1 MKKKLLCLLLS
12 LCVAISMFPAVA
24 WAEGGAMQDVTF
36 DWDNAPTSLNAG
48 AESGYALSVNEAEKT
63 ATLTLKNVRITNE
76 INIPYDTCN
85 TLKIKLIGNNEIA
98 NITGNAL
105 YYCDIFRAEEA
116 EGTAKLTI
124 GSLPWINGEEARL
137 QIGENTDVTVNAP
150 LNICAS
156 GSNGGYLDING
167 SLTVDTTNAKELDT
181 DGAAVTLGFCTIT
194 GTSAHLKINTACKYG
209 LRLSG
214 KYGSQSTPLYTL
226 QDVLKITDGGK
237 LSVKTTSEA
246 VGAAAVILYREINNV
261 TEAQLANLSDLSDIL
276 TRNEGDL
283 TIDTEKAFNLPDGYL
298 GEKYGTCGEL
308 ASRIDEHP
316 MGYVLRTYT
325 ARVYIIDFTQE
336 AAFSVVQSLNNN
348 LDGTDNTNST
358 GYLPAKEVN
367 IPVDGWNAG
376 QTPTSSSSSRTKFYD
391 VFTEA
396 ENGTIEVEGSVIRL
410 VSHIFA
416 RRGAE
421 LTVTPKAAD
430 GYKLTAFYVDG
441 EAIDMSTAASYKF
454 NIYKDTTVKAEFEK
468 TQEQLIKEA
477 RAYAGSVKLIAKSEL
492 VKRTNGK
499 KAVKVYWYEK
509 SGKKL
514 YFDGYEIYRSV
525 KKSEYGK
532 KPIFTTKKL
541 QYLNTAVEK
550 GTRYYYKVR
559 GYNEFGSVKIF
570 SDWSTQAWRK
580 VR

>member
-1 MKKKLLCLLLS
+1 
-12 LCVAISMFPAVA
+12 
-24 WAEGGAMQDVTF
+24 MQDVTF
-36 DWDNAPTSLNAG
+36 NWEEAPDSLVAG
-48 AESGYALSVNEAEKT
+48 AESGYALSVNGTERT

-76 INIPYDTCN
+76 ISVPNDIY

-98 NITGNAL
+98 NITGNAF
-105 YYCDIFRAEEA
+105 YYCDILRAEEA

-124 GSLPWINGEEARL
+124 KDLTHYFNAGKLTVGA
-137 QIGENTDVTVNAP
+137 NTDVLINSK
-150 LNICAS
+150 LNFTSS
-156 GSNGGYLDING
+156 GEVGGEIEIDG
-167 SLTVDTTNAKELDT
+167 KLTVDTDSVEESVARSLNVTE
-181 DGAAVTLGFCTIT
+181 GAVIT
-194 GTSAHLKINTACKYG
+194 VGKCSIGTGGSLIVNGSKTQYG
-209 LRLSG
+209 LKLTGPQYSNNTYSLKEVLTIAEG
-214 KYGSQSTPLYTL
+214 GS
-226 QDVLKITDGGK
+226 
-237 LSVKTTSEA
+237 LSVK
-246 VGAAAVILYREINNV
+246 GADKAILFSKTMSN
-261 TEAQLANLSDLSDIL
+261 QSQKPSLDIL
-276 TRNEGDL
+276 NEDGVHL
-283 TIDTEKAFNLPDGYL
+283 NVESAFNMPTGYL
-298 GEKYGTCGEL
+298 GSKYGTYGTLEVQQNNDDGQVVYEFTPL
-308 ASRIDEHP
+308 IQEWVA
-316 MGYVLRTYT
+316 MGYFTLGTGKE
-325 ARVYIIDFTQE
+325 II
-336 AAFSVVQSLNNN
+336 
-348 LDGTDNTNST
+348 
-358 GYLPAKEVN
+358 PAKEVN
-367 IPVDGWNAG
+367 IPVDGWNAD
-376 QTPTSSSSSRTKFYD
+376 QTPTSSGGSKTKFYD

-396 ENGTIEVEGSVIRL
+396 ENGTIEVEGSVVRL
-410 VSHIFA
+410 ASHIYA

-421 LTVTPKAAD
+421 LTLTPKAAD

-477 RAYAGSVKLIAKSEL
+477 RNYAGSVKLIAKSEL

-509 SGKKL
+509 TGKKL